1 MSKIA
6 AEQFISLS
14 FGSLLNIHY
23 CSHINHFYILLKVI
37 LCSSYFIPLQKSVMT
52 QTSSFGGNGWY
63 LSVIYIIWKIAL
75 MSFYSIFDK
84 SGYNLHTV
92 RCTDQKM
99 GLTVFFS
106 PRSSW
111 STVLSH
117 CLKVLPTWALALV
130 RAVLP
135 LDLLCSGLCTTS
147 ACPQGVLVGPPLLHL
162 NWDLVA
168 PGPTVSFTAF
178 SRAGCSPSHTFHLRT
193 TSRVRTLS
201 LPFTCLLS
209 DSPSLRNPIAL
220 S

>member
-14 FGSLLNIHY
+14 FGSLLRIHY

-117 CLKVLPTWALALV
+117 CLKSCPHEPWPWSGPFCPWICSALGSVRLRPALRESWWGLHCFTWTETWLHPA
-130 RAVLP
+130 P
-135 LDLLCSGLCTTS
+135 LCPSQPSPEQAAHPLTPSTS
-147 ACPQGVLVGPPLLHL
+147 GPPAGL
-162 NWDLVA
+162 
-168 PGPTVSFTAF
+168 GP
-178 SRAGCSPSHTFHLRT
+178 SPSH
-193 TSRVRTLS
+193 
-201 LPFTCLLS
+201 LPVYCLIL
-209 DSPSLRNPIAL
+209 PL
-220 S
+220 